1 MGSVKYPFGK
11 ATKLA
16 PAYAAVQAITIDN
29 QLTFLTLAALTGAC
43 ELDLTAGDDLE
54 AGAEVVIDVIQGA
67 TGRNVTLDA
76 NIVAPDLV
84 GVANDRDTITLKWD
98 GTAFVGGAWA
108 KVIDAA

>member
-1 MGSVKYPFGK
+1 MGLVKFPFGP

-16 PAYAAVQAITIDN
+16 PAHAAVHSITIEN
-29 QLTFLTLAALTGAC
+29 MLTFLTLSGLAAAI
-43 ELDLTAGDDLE
+43 EIDLAAAADLE
-54 AGAEVVIDVIQGA
+54 PGAKVVIDVIQGA

-76 NIVAPDLV
+76 NIIAPDLV
-84 GVANDRDTITLKWD
+84 GVNLDRDTITLTWN